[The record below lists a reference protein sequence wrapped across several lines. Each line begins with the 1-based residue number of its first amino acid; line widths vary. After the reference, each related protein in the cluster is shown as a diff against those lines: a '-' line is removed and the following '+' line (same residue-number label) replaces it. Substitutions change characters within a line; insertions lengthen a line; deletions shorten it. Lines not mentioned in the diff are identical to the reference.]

1 MKHVLSVLVKN
12 RTGVLVRV
20 ASMFSRREFN
30 IDSLA
35 VGITESPEFSRITLV
50 VHGDEY
56 LVDQM
61 MKQLEKLKGCEAHSS
76 VILSNVDQNVFQ
88 KLGMNVTNQPVYKTK
103 KLYHG

>member
-35 VGITESPEFSRITLV
+35 VGITESPEFSRRSEEHTSEL
-50 VHGDEY
+50 
-56 LVDQM
+56 Q
-61 MKQLEKLKGCEAHSS
+61 SR
-76 VILSNVDQNVFQ
+76 
-88 KLGMNVTNQPVYKTK
+88 
-103 KLYHG
+103 